1 MNNQIR
7 TKKRVKDLGE
17 VFTAQREVNAML
29 DLIPLE
35 KFTNPLSTWLEPAC
49 GNGNFLI
56 EILARKLRHC
66 PPNEFQDIYALKV
79 VSSLYGVDIDQHNV
93 DEAIQRLYTWLNDHV
108 QSDRKEVFLKL
119 ALQILHDNIQLGD
132 FLNKENLYFTQYN
145 WNKDNT
151 YTISIWP
158 ATEI

>member
-7 TKKRVKDLGE
+7 TKDRVRNLGE
-17 VFTAQREVNAML
+17 VFTSPREVNAML
-29 DLIPLE
+29 DLIPPE
-35 KFTNPLSTWLEPAC
+35 QFINPLSTWLEPAC

-56 EILARKLRHC
+56 EILARKFSHC
-66 PPNEFQDIYALKV
+66 PPNEIQDIYALKV

-145 WNKDNT
+145 WNEDNT